1 MKSVQ
6 LREKEALRKF
16 LINRRSELGPSIDF
30 QSNILNNIKPL
41 IEEIENEYIG
51 TYISF
56 RDELDTK
63 KLNQYLLERELNL
76 ALPAIDFQTKEIN
89 FFMYHKNTELIENK
103 FSILEPKNKDKVI
116 FPKIILIPLLGYSKS
131 GFRLGYGGGYYD
143 KYLSKN
149 GIGDVKKIGIAFS
162 FQEVEE
168 IPVED
173 HDERLDWI
181 LTEKHLYKVLIKS
194 FTIFMGSRQ
203 KKYSN

>member
-1 MKSVQ
+1 MTKSVQ

-41 IEEIENEYIG
+41 IEQIENEYIG

-63 KLNQYLLERELNL
+63 KLNQYLLEREINL
-76 ALPAIDFQTKEIN
+76 ALPAIDFHTKEIN
-89 FFMYHKNTELIENK
+89 YFMYHKNTELIENK

-181 LTEKHLYKVLIKS
+181 LTEKHLYKA
-194 FTIFMGSRQ
+194 Q
-203 KKYSN
+203 

>member
-1 MKSVQ
+1 MTKSVQ

-89 FFMYHKNTELIENK
+89 FFMYDKNTELIENK
-103 FSILEPKNKDKVI
+103 FSILEPKNKDKVV

-181 LTEKHLYKVLIKS
+181 LTEKHLYKV
-194 FTIFMGSRQ
+194 Q
-203 KKYSN
+203 

>member
-1 MKSVQ
+1 MTKSVQ

-89 FFMYHKNTELIENK
+89 FFMYNKNTELIENK

-149 GIGDVKKIGIAFS
+149 GDGDVKKIGIAFS

-181 LTEKHLYKVLIKS
+181 LTEKHLYKV
-194 FTIFMGSRQ
+194 Q
-203 KKYSN
+203 

>member
-1 MKSVQ
+1 MTKSVQ

-63 KLNQYLLERELNL
+63 KLNQYLLERGLNL

-149 GIGDVKKIGIAFS
+149 DIGDVKKIGIAFS

-181 LTEKHLYKVLIKS
+181 LTEKHLYKV
-194 FTIFMGSRQ
+194 Q
-203 KKYSN
+203 

>member
-1 MKSVQ
+1 MTKSVQ

-30 QSNILNNIKPL
+30 QNNIINTVKPL

-89 FFMYHKNTELIENK
+89 FFMYQKNTELIENK

-168 IPVED
+168 IPFED

-181 LTEKHLYKVLIKS
+181 LTEKHLYKV
-194 FTIFMGSRQ
+194 Q
-203 KKYSN
+203 

>member
-1 MKSVQ
+1 MLKSVQ

-16 LINRRSELGPSIDF
+16 LISRRSELGPSIDF

-63 KLNQYLLERELNL
+63 KLNQYLLERGLNL
-76 ALPAIDFQTKEIN
+76 ALPAIDFQTEEIN

-181 LTEKHLYKVLIKS
+181 LTEKHLYKV
-194 FTIFMGSRQ
+194 Q
-203 KKYSN
+203 

>member
-1 MKSVQ
+1 MAKSVQ

-16 LINRRSELGPSIDF
+16 LINRRSELGPSIED
-30 QSNILNNIKPL
+30 QNNILNNIKPL

-89 FFMYHKNTELIENK
+89 FFMYNKNTELIENK

-149 GIGDVKKIGIAFS
+149 GIGEVKKIGIAYS
-162 FQEVEE
+162 FQEVKE
-168 IPVED
+168 IPIED

-181 LTEKHLYKVLIKS
+181 LTEKHLYKV
-194 FTIFMGSRQ
+194 Q
-203 KKYSN
+203 

>member
-1 MKSVQ
+1 MLKSVQ

-16 LINRRSELGPSIDF
+16 LINRRSELSPSIDF
-30 QSNILNNIKPL
+30 QSNILNNIKPV

-89 FFMYHKNTELIENK
+89 FFMYDKNTELIENK

-149 GIGDVKKIGIAFS
+149 DIGDVKKIGIAFS

-181 LTEKHLYKVLIKS
+181 LTEKHLYKV
-194 FTIFMGSRQ
+194 Q
-203 KKYSN
+203 

>member
-1 MKSVQ
+1 MTKSVQ

-30 QSNILNNIKPL
+30 QSNILNNIKPI

-89 FFMYHKNTELIENK
+89 FFMYNKNTGLIENK
-103 FSILEPKNKDKVI
+103 FSILEPENKVEVI
-116 FPKIILIPLLGYSKS
+116 FPKIIFIPLLGYTKS

-181 LTEKHLYKVLIKS
+181 LTEKHLYKV
-194 FTIFMGSRQ
+194 Q
-203 KKYSN
+203 

>member
-16 LINRRSELGPSIDF
+16 LINRRSELGPSKDS

-63 KLNQYLLERELNL
+63 KLNQYLLERDFNL

-89 FFMYHKNTELIENK
+89 LFIC
-103 FSILEPKNKDKVI
+103 FSKL
-116 FPKIILIPLLGYSKS
+116 
-131 GFRLGYGGGYYD
+131 
-143 KYLSKN
+143 
-149 GIGDVKKIGIAFS
+149 
-162 FQEVEE
+162 
-168 IPVED
+168 
-173 HDERLDWI
+173 
-181 LTEKHLYKVLIKS
+181 
-194 FTIFMGSRQ
+194 
-203 KKYSN
+203 

>member
-1 MKSVQ
+1 MTKSVQ

-89 FFMYHKNTELIENK
+89 FFMYHKNTELIDNN

-149 GIGDVKKIGIAFS
+149 GVGNVKKIGIAFS

-181 LTEKHLYKVLIKS
+181 LTEKHLYKV
-194 FTIFMGSRQ
+194 Q
-203 KKYSN
+203 

>member
-1 MKSVQ
+1 MLKSVQ

-30 QSNILNNIKPL
+30 QNNILNNIKPL

-56 RDELDTK
+56 RNELDTK

-76 ALPAIDFQTKEIN
+76 ALPVIDFKTKEIN
-89 FFMYHKNTELIENK
+89 FFIYQKDTELIKNK
-103 FSILEPKNKDKVI
+103 FSILEPKNKGEVI
-116 FPKIILIPLLGYSKS
+116 FPKIIFIPLLGYSKS

-149 GIGDVKKIGIAFS
+149 SIDEVKKIGVAYS

-181 LTEKHLYKVLIKS
+181 LTEKHLYKV
-194 FTIFMGSRQ
+194 Q
-203 KKYSN
+203 

>member
-1 MKSVQ
+1 MAKSVQ

-149 GIGDVKKIGIAFS
+149 DIGDVKKIGIAFS

-181 LTEKHLYKVLIKS
+181 LTEKHLYTFL
-194 FTIFMGSRQ
+194 
-203 KKYSN
+203 

>member
-1 MKSVQ
+1 MTKSVQ

-30 QSNILNNIKPL
+30 QSNILNNIKPI

-89 FFMYHKNTELIENK
+89 FFMYHKNTELIENN

-162 FQEVEE
+162 FQEVED
-168 IPVED
+168 IPIED

-181 LTEKHLYKVLIKS
+181 LTEKHLYKVK
-194 FTIFMGSRQ
+194 
-203 KKYSN
+203 

>member
-1 MKSVQ
+1 MTKSVQ
-6 LREKEALRKF
+6 LREKEALREF

-63 KLNQYLLERELNL
+63 KLNQYLLERKLNL

-89 FFMYHKNTELIENK
+89 FFMYNKNTGLIENK

-149 GIGDVKKIGIAFS
+149 SIGEVKKIGIAYS
-162 FQEVEE
+162 FQEVKE
-168 IPVED
+168 IPIED

-181 LTEKHLYKVLIKS
+181 LTEKHLYKV
-194 FTIFMGSRQ
+194 Q
-203 KKYSN
+203 

>member
-1 MKSVQ
+1 MLKSAQ
-6 LREKEALRKF
+6 LREKKVLRKF
-16 LINRRSELGPSIDF
+16 LINRRSELGPSIDI
-30 QSNILNNIKPL
+30 QNNIINNVKPL
-41 IEEIENEYIG
+41 IEKTENEFIG

-63 KLNQYLLERELNL
+63 KLNQYLLERKLNL
-76 ALPAIDFQTKEIN
+76 ALPVIDFKTKEIN
-89 FFMYHKNTELIENK
+89 FFVYQKDTELIKNK
-103 FSILEPKNKDKVI
+103 FSILEPKNKGEVI
-116 FPKIILIPLLGYSKS
+116 FPKIIFIPLLGYSKS

-181 LTEKHLYKVLIKS
+181 LTEKHLYKV
-194 FTIFMGSRQ
+194 
-203 KKYSN
+203 

>member
-1 MKSVQ
+1 MLKSVQ

-16 LINRRSELGPSIDF
+16 LINRRSKLGPSIDF
-30 QSNILNNIKPL
+30 QSNILNNIKPV

-89 FFMYHKNTELIENK
+89 FFMYHKNTELIENQ
-103 FSILEPKNKDKVI
+103 FSILEPKNKDEVI
-116 FPKIILIPLLGYSKS
+116 FPKIIFLPLLGYSKS

-149 GIGDVKKIGIAFS
+149 GVGDVKKIGVAFS

-181 LTEKHLYKVLIKS
+181 LTEKHLYKV
-194 FTIFMGSRQ
+194 Q
-203 KKYSN
+203 

>member
-1 MKSVQ
+1 MLKSVQ

-16 LINRRSELGPSIDF
+16 LINRRSELGPSKDF
-30 QSNILNNIKPL
+30 QNNILNNIKPL

-51 TYISF
+51 TYMSF

-89 FFMYHKNTELIENK
+89 FFMYHKNTELKENK

-181 LTEKHLYKVLIKS
+181 LTEKHLYKV
-194 FTIFMGSRQ
+194 Q
-203 KKYSN
+203 

>member
-1 MKSVQ
+1 MTKSVQ

-76 ALPAIDFQTKEIN
+76 ALPAIDFRNKEIN
-89 FFMYHKNTELIENK
+89 FFMYQKNTELIENK

-181 LTEKHLYKVLIKS
+181 LTEKHLYKV
-194 FTIFMGSRQ
+194 Q
-203 KKYSN
+203 

>member
-1 MKSVQ
+1 MLKSAQ
-6 LREKEALRKF
+6 PREKEALRKF
-16 LINRRSELGPSIDF
+16 LTNRRSEMSQF
-30 QSNILNNIKPL
+30 FESKNNLHTHIQPL
-41 IEEIENEYIG
+41 INEIKNKFVG

-56 RDELDTK
+56 RNELDTK
-63 KLNQYLLERELNL
+63 KLNQYLLEKGLKL
-76 ALPAIDFQTKEIN
+76 ALPAIDFENKEIN
-89 FFMYHKNTELIENK
+89 FFMYDKDTELIENK
-103 FSILEPKNKDKVI
+103 FSILEPKNKDEVI
-116 FPKIILIPLLGYSKS
+116 FPKIIFIPLLGYSKS

-181 LTEKHLYKVLIKS
+181 LTEKHLYKV
-194 FTIFMGSRQ
+194 Q
-203 KKYSN
+203 

>member
-1 MKSVQ
+1 MTKSVQ
-6 LREKEALRKF
+6 LRKKEALRKF
-16 LINRRSELGPSIDF
+16 LISRRSELGPSIDF

-76 ALPAIDFQTKEIN
+76 ALPAIDFKTKEIN

-149 GIGDVKKIGIAFS
+149 GIGDVKKIVIAFS

-181 LTEKHLYKVLIKS
+181 LTEKHLYKV
-194 FTIFMGSRQ
+194 Q
-203 KKYSN
+203 

>member
-1 MKSVQ
+1 MTKSVQ

-63 KLNQYLLERELNL
+63 KLNQYLLEREHNL

-89 FFMYHKNTELIENK
+89 FFMYHTNTELIENK

-181 LTEKHLYKVLIKS
+181 LTEKHLYKV
-194 FTIFMGSRQ
+194 Q
-203 KKYSN
+203 

>member
-1 MKSVQ
+1 MTKSVQ
-6 LREKEALRKF
+6 LRKKEALRKF
-16 LINRRSELGPSIDF
+16 LISRRSELGPSIDF

-41 IEEIENEYIG
+41 VEEIENEYIG

-76 ALPAIDFQTKEIN
+76 ALPAIDFKTKEIN

-162 FQEVEE
+162 FQEVED
-168 IPVED
+168 IPIED

-181 LTEKHLYKVLIKS
+181 LTEKHLYKV
-194 FTIFMGSRQ
+194 Q
-203 KKYSN
+203 

>member
-1 MKSVQ
+1 MTKSVQ

-16 LINRRSELGPSIDF
+16 LMNRRLELGPSINF
-30 QSNILNNIKPL
+30 QSNILNNIMPL

-63 KLNQYLLERELNL
+63 KLNQYLLQRELNL

-89 FFMYHKNTELIENK
+89 FFMYNKNTELIENK

-116 FPKIILIPLLGYSKS
+116 FPKIILIPLLGYSKN

-149 GIGDVKKIGIAFS
+149 GVGDVKKIGIAFS

-181 LTEKHLYKVLIKS
+181 LSEKHLYKV
-194 FTIFMGSRQ
+194 Q
-203 KKYSN
+203 

>member
-1 MKSVQ
+1 MTKSVQ
-6 LREKEALRKF
+6 LKEKEALRKF
-16 LINRRSELGPSIDF
+16 LINRRSELSASIDF

-181 LTEKHLYKVLIKS
+181 LTEKHLYKV
-194 FTIFMGSRQ
+194 Q
-203 KKYSN
+203 

>member
-1 MKSVQ
+1 MVKSVQ

-41 IEEIENEYIG
+41 IEEIENEHIG

-76 ALPAIDFQTKEIN
+76 ALPAIDFKTKEIN

-181 LTEKHLYKVLIKS
+181 LTEKHLYKV
-194 FTIFMGSRQ
+194 Q
-203 KKYSN
+203 

>member
-1 MKSVQ
+1 MTKSVQ
-6 LREKEALRKF
+6 LKEKEALRKF

-41 IEEIENEYIG
+41 IEEIGNEYIG

-63 KLNQYLLERELNL
+63 KLNQFLLERELNL

-89 FFMYHKNTELIENK
+89 FFMYQKNTELIENK

-181 LTEKHLYKVLIKS
+181 LTEKHLYKV
-194 FTIFMGSRQ
+194 Q
-203 KKYSN
+203 

>member
-1 MKSVQ
+1 MAKSVQ

-103 FSILEPKNKDKVI
+103 FSILEPKDKDKVI

-149 GIGDVKKIGIAFS
+149 DIGDVKKIGIAFS

-181 LTEKHLYKVLIKS
+181 LTEKHLYKV
-194 FTIFMGSRQ
+194 Q
-203 KKYSN
+203 

>member
-1 MKSVQ
+1 MAKSVQ

-149 GIGDVKKIGIAFS
+149 DIGDVKKIGIAFS

-181 LTEKHLYKVLIKS
+181 LTEKHLYKV
-194 FTIFMGSRQ
+194 Q
-203 KKYSN
+203 

>member
-1 MKSVQ
+1 MTKSVQ

-16 LINRRSELGPSIDF
+16 LINRRSELSPSIDF
-30 QSNILNNIKPL
+30 QSNILNNIKPF

-56 RDELDTK
+56 RDELETK

-89 FFMYHKNTELIENK
+89 FFMYNKNTELIENK
-103 FSILEPKNKDKVI
+103 FSILEPEHKVEVI
-116 FPKIILIPLLGYSKS
+116 FPKIIFIPLLGYTKS

-168 IPVED
+168 IPIED

-181 LTEKHLYKVLIKS
+181 LTEKHLYKV
-194 FTIFMGSRQ
+194 Q
-203 KKYSN
+203 

>member
-1 MKSVQ
+1 MTKSSR
-6 LREKEALRKF
+6 LREKEALREF

-63 KLNQYLLERELNL
+63 KLNQYLLERGLNL

-149 GIGDVKKIGIAFS
+149 DIGDVKKIGIAFS

-181 LTEKHLYKVLIKS
+181 LTEKHLYKV
-194 FTIFMGSRQ
+194 Q
-203 KKYSN
+203 

>member
-1 MKSVQ
+1 MTKSVQ

-16 LINRRSELGPSIDF
+16 LIDRRSELGPSIDF

-41 IEEIENEYIG
+41 IEEIEYEYIG

-181 LTEKHLYKVLIKS
+181 LTEKHLYKV
-194 FTIFMGSRQ
+194 Q
-203 KKYSN
+203 

>member
-1 MKSVQ
+1 MTKSVQ

-76 ALPAIDFQTKEIN
+76 ALPAIDFKTKEIN

-149 GIGDVKKIGIAFS
+149 DIGDVKKIGIAFS

-181 LTEKHLYKVLIKS
+181 LTEKHLYKV
-194 FTIFMGSRQ
+194 Q
-203 KKYSN
+203 

>member
-1 MKSVQ
+1 MTKSVQ

-30 QSNILNNIKPL
+30 QSNILNNIKPV

-89 FFMYHKNTELIENK
+89 FFMYHKNTELIENQ

-181 LTEKHLYKVLIKS
+181 LTEKHLYKV
-194 FTIFMGSRQ
+194 Q
-203 KKYSN
+203 